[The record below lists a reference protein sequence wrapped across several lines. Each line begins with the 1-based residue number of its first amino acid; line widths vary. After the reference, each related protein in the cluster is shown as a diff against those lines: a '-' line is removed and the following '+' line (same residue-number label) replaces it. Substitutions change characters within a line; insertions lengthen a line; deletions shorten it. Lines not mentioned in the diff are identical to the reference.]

1 MWTRTLWAARPDEYG
16 ATRVARSGRDH
27 CPTERMAVGLF
38 NRGLA
43 PHMMTLR
50 WSDMGLRGPQP
61 VRDLW
66 QRKDLGSFADSMTA
80 TVPRH
85 GVVFVKIG
93 KPR

>member
-1 MWTRTLWAARPDEYG
+1 
-16 ATRVARSGRDH
+16 
-27 CPTERMAVGLF
+27 VGLF

-43 PHMMTLR
+43 SHTMTLR
-50 WSDMGLRGPQP
+50 WSDIGLRGPQP

-66 QRKDLGSFADSMTA
+66 LRKDLGKYMDSMTA

-85 GVVFVKIG
+85 GVVFLKVG